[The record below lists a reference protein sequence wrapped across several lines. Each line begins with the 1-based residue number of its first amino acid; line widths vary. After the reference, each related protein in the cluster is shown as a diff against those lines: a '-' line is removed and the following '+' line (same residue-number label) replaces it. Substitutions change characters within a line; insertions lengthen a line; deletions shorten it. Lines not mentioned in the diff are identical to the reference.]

1 MQNRVI
7 RLVPRSL
14 FNFTN
19 VQGSMSVSI
28 PLVSRIDISQYT
40 SVVLSVTV
48 FDRVVGAANA
58 SASFVLVAD
67 ASTDWAFVV
76 SSTALATVTI
86 DENTSNGTVLIDALD
101 PASLPAMLTLF
112 VQGTQST
119 NATSIQVEV
128 EVDLVLRQQ

>member
-1 MQNRVI
+1 
-7 RLVPRSL
+7 
-14 FNFTN
+14 
-19 VQGSMSVSI
+19 MSVSI